1 MANSQVR
8 ISGVD
13 LPLSKRIEVGLT
25 EIYGIGISTSR
36 KILNLSRVD
45 FSRRVYDLSEEEIS
59 RIRSVLESGE
69 FILEGDLRQRIYQD
83 IKRLRDI
90 RCYRG
95 IRHRLGLPVRGQ
107 ITRHNAHTRKG
118 KHIAVGG
125 LKKKI
130 DKK

>member
-13 LPLSKRIEVGLT
+13 VPVNKRIEASLT
-25 EIYGIGISTSR
+25 SIFGIGFSTSR
-36 KILNLSRVD
+36 KILDLARVD
-45 FSRRVYDLSEEEIS
+45 PAKRAYDLSEDEIA
-59 RIRSVLESGE
+59 RIRSIIERGE
-69 FILEGDLRQRIYQD
+69 FLVEGDLRQKVYQD

-130 DKK
+130 EKK

>member
-13 LPLSKRIEVGLT
+13 LPLPKRVEIGLT
-25 EIYGIGISTSR
+25 GIYGIGISTSR
-36 KILNLSRVD
+36 KILNLARVD
-45 FSRRVYDLSEEEIS
+45 ESKRVHDLSEDEIS
-59 RIRSVLESGE
+59 RIRSIIESGD
-69 FILEGDLRQRIYQD
+69 FVLEGDLRQKVYQD

>member
-8 ISGVD
+8 IAGID
-13 LPLSKRIEVGLT
+13 LPLKKRIEASLIA
-25 EIYGIGISTSR
+25 IYGVGFSSSR
-36 KILNLSRVD
+36 KILNLARVD
-45 FSRRVYDLSEEEIS
+45 INKRTYDLSEDEIS
-59 RIRSVLESGE
+59 RIRTILERGD
-69 FILEGDLRQRIYQD
+69 FLIEGDLRQKVYQD

-130 DKK
+130 EKK